1 MKELGKASNFKATLR
16 YVQDRI
22 LFDFS
27 RMSSWGFMSFILS
40 IVNGVINISNNIN
53 NNLNN
58 RNNNNNDNNNNQFNT
73 NIGNSKNTQ
82 MAGGMAMNGRKI
94 FAIEKL
100 REIRNRFRRKFEAK
114 FGKIPDTDSPNLR
127 VTTSFPSIVTS
138 TITTTENPMDVRIR
152 QGTKQYKN
160 I

>member
-1 MKELGKASNFKATLR
+1 
-16 YVQDRI
+16 
-22 LFDFS
+22 
-27 RMSSWGFMSFILS
+27 MSSWGFMSFILS

-114 FGKIPDTDSPNLR
+114 FGKSPDADSSILMA
-127 VTTSFPSIVTS
+127 TTSFPNIISSTS
-138 TITTTENPMDVRIR
+138 TTTENPMDVRIR
-152 QGTKQYKN
+152 QGTKQY
-160 I
+160 